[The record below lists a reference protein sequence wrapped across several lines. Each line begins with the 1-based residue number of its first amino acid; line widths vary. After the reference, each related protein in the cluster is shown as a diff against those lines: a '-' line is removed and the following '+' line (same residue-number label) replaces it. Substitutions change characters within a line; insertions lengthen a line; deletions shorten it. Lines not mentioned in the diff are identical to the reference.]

1 MLYFPGNE
9 GDSRELKEVEELVQ
23 HFGEQ
28 CRHYY
33 VPKQYTTYMHWWKFD
48 IYYEEDRGK
57 GRRKTLVCSNLK

>member
-1 MLYFPGNE
+1 MMLHLMLYFPENE

-33 VPKQYTTYMHWWKFD
+33 VPKQYTTYMH
-48 IYYEEDRGK
+48 
-57 GRRKTLVCSNLK
+57 